1 MRDTRLIDRIGTIP
15 GTYLVRLSLIPLV
28 RTIADRYWCSVAALV
43 LFVVFW
49 SFPSYDVALVLHEV
63 DANWD
68 ALFLQAAEPFTDHTQ
83 VHDARS
89 HGAKLGFRMVPALL
103 LRLLS
108 IDTVPGALVLQF
120 VLLVL
125 FQALLLLV
133 LRDVLGNKRWAFA
146 WAFAFSLILCGHV
159 YTVDY
164 GGLFDTLAFD
174 LLLVAILLRRRAWMV
189 IPLLLA
195 YFTDER
201 ALIASPAVV
210 LLGLY
215 ERDEH
220 ASIRTM
226 LRGCRS
232 GVARWTLIS
241 WGCYFLVRS
250 CLAHFA
256 GLVTVPVD
264 VLHFMRQNLVRWPYA
279 LYIGIEGFVVPFVI
293 IVLHFL
299 RKEWR
304 AFALAMVL
312 VFFILNIVAMSVHDI
327 NRSMAYV
334 LPLLLLIVR
343 IAHPRFDRTRAV
355 HVLGWVILINLLYDD
370 AWPLP
375 AQLYRMIHLTGT
387 L

>member
-1 MRDTRLIDRIGTIP
+1 M
-15 GTYLVRLSLIPLV
+15 VRS
-28 RTIADRYWCSVAALV
+28 IADRYWCSVAALV

-68 ALFLQAAEPFTDHTQ
+68 ALFLQAAEPFTDHYAC
-83 VHDARS
+83 ARPAIARVQARFP
-89 HGAKLGFRMVPALL
+89 HGACIAVATALV
-103 LRLLS
+103 
-108 IDTVPGALVLQF
+108 DTVAGALVLQF

-133 LRDVLGNKRWAFA
+133 LRDLLGNKRWALA

-201 ALIASPAVV
+201 ALIASPALL

-215 ERDEH
+215 EQDEH

-264 VLHFMRQNLVRWPYA
+264 VLHYMRQNLVRWPYA

-312 VFFILNIVAMSVHDI
+312 VFFTLNLVAMSVHDI

-343 IAHPRFDRTRAV
+343 IAHARLDRTRIV
-355 HVLGWVILINLLYDD
+355 QVLGWVILINLLYDD